1 MTLKKCNSCVIYKPG
16 SESDILIKARVVCDD
31 DTIHIYFGDE
41 NIKEHGLENYTDR
54 IRIDFFDNQAGQIKT
69 FCKLVIQKN
78 TDSYISEAWAADC
91 KVLET
96 IEVLQR
102 QQDLRVDLNQE
113 TLFSSKGHGY
123 FSGTIHNISVGGLYL
138 TTDTRLEKDEQLEF
152 QYCFMMKLLKVRA
165 AVLRETVIRDNYYGY
180 GCLFVNLS
188 NGAEKDIR
196 QFVYRQQRKN
206 SNSYE

>member
-31 DTIHIYFGDE
+31 DTIHIY
-41 NIKEHGLENYTDR
+41 L
-54 IRIDFFDNQAGQIKT
+54 
-69 FCKLVIQKN
+69 
-78 TDSYISEAWAADC
+78 
-91 KVLET
+91 
-96 IEVLQR
+96 
-102 QQDLRVDLNQE
+102 DLNQE